1 MKLSKKDMLLYAV
14 TDRRWLDGKTL
25 ASQVEKALKGG
36 VTCLQLREKELD
48 DESFL
53 SEAFEIKEI
62 CSRYGVPFII
72 NDNVEVAVKCGA
84 DGIHVG
90 QSDMN
95 AGELRRLVGDD
106 MIIGVSA
113 GTVEEAV
120 EAFRNGADYIGTG
133 AVSATSTKND
143 ADAVDPSVLSE
154 ICASVPI
161 PVVAIGGITEA
172 NILRLSGSGADGVA
186 VVSAIFAQP
195 DAEEAA
201 RRLLELS
208 KQMAGV
214 Q

>member
-14 TDRRWLDGKTL
+14 TDRRWLDGRTL

-53 SEAFEIKEI
+53 AEALEIKAI
-62 CSRYGVPFII
+62 CKRFGVPFIV

-113 GTVEEAV
+113 STVEEAM

-133 AVSATSTKND
+133 AVFATSTKND
-143 ADAVDPSVLSE
+143 ADAVDSSVLNE
-154 ICASVPI
+154 ICSAVPV
-161 PVVAIGGITEA
+161 PVVAIGGITED
-172 NILRLSGSGADGVA
+172 NILQLSGSGVDGVA

-195 DAEEAA
+195 DAEAA
-201 RRLLELS
+201 SRKLLELS
-208 KQMAGV
+208 QQMVGAL
-214 Q
+214 